1 MAFQQDTLA
10 NHFPHLPDAS
20 TDSDYNEQL
29 MAKHEYRIHATTNVR
44 QNNIFENHQRLSQI
58 HMGAHNPNK
67 KLFLFKAPGS
77 GKTADS
83 IGIRETRFEWL
94 GQILDSDDP
103 ELSSR
108 SLNRALVIAQNRTTL
123 ADSFQNDIM
132 NTCTAG
138 CYMTENLK
146 DAKHKTD
153 SKKLSAQTR
162 SIQKSYEMK
171 THVGFSNELEKMSPE
186 RIAKLYSFRVI
197 IIDEVHN
204 FKTLFTRRPNED
216 GDLEDEAE
224 DILEDDEFE
233 DEDYARTGQKKTVTI
248 AKKEMYTSMMKL
260 IDNVYGCLIIVMSA
274 TPVVNDINEFPSV
287 INFILDKDQRINPIE
302 FQRLTNTDDINELR
316 EVMEEYL
323 APKLIGR
330 ISRMRMSKSISK
342 TVVRTNQ
349 DKTRPSVL
357 RLSEAAL
364 WLTTVSTDKSRA
376 ADYVDYTWLISAYQ
390 RAVALD
396 YNPGQ
401 ANRFYLNTIY
411 ASNMVWPDG
420 GFGRDAFSQYI
431 RTNPDGITYS
441 FTQAFLNDF
450 HLQVHNSRLRLIKLI
465 QEEVADLQK
474 KLNAEQTQARR
485 NVLQQNIDGKQQTIA
500 AFALR
505 MKLNPLGQY
514 NPDYFTVDKDT
525 GVIDDSGGNDDL
537 YVMLYTIRS
546 RYSPMFATV
555 IEQIIG
561 IERFNHRT
569 NKYEYVVTRLTN
581 NFNYNHF
588 DETDKDNR
596 ECCYIY
602 NYYKDGGIV
611 PIGLFLEL
619 FGYSPLPVGDGS
631 LIDADNHIVNS
642 LKRRKRYALLF
653 SSDNKT
659 KGSSGSGKMSDAK
672 IRRIL
677 ELANHEENKFGHYL
691 KVVAGTDVS
700 AQGINFRNIR
710 QAHLTGRGW
719 NEARNVQTE
728 GRVDRPGNSHRAFDD
743 TDAIPNYQIYDF
755 EADQDIDVQY
765 NVLALNGN
773 ITQKYV
779 KLFRHITYYPELN
792 QVENLR
798 GGGQRVVNLSIGLRM
813 YDDAAQKELKNSV
826 PLDIMERVAYDYLLN
841 LRTGDHPNGEPF
853 GYLDDYND
861 SLNGNIKEDYTTY
874 NLFYARKELETI
886 KCRVRGHFKIYF
898 RLRLVDV
905 VSLLKGSHY
914 TTIVK
919 ALTEMIN
926 DNERIIDRHGML
938 NYLRED
944 KDTFFLQKQQR
955 ALHSRDQQWLAY
967 YSEHNHLREGGN
979 ITEIYNKLEYAGVV
993 QTINLLGSMP
1003 AVDENRL
1010 KTILNTLSNTAKG
1023 FLVESLVT
1031 NGAVLANN
1039 NRFNR
1044 EVLLSV
1050 FGLLHPNV
1058 VLMENKNIIVHTY
1071 NLRSRQDSRSGSQSS
1086 KAVIPVGS
1094 RSELRLFDLRLGIW
1108 RDSTIV
1114 EDLTLITILNE
1125 TSLKLYG
1132 KKIGN
1137 FKSYGHNIIKV
1148 IKGRQVNEFHLQTK
1162 AHLDKTGERMT
1173 LKKVKDLKAATIEG
1187 QVAATYKIDFLV
1199 WHVYGVTV
1207 NIYAYVKTY
1216 PPTMINGVMVKPI
1229 VLAKLRL
1236 DPAGPIKDSQ
1246 GKSFSLELGND
1257 GIPMSLM
1264 NNTSFDYGSP
1274 SLKEEIVHYT
1284 HVYPE
1289 IMGWVFNEEV
1299 ARIDPAVASNPLFMP
1314 TYPDKNYVYLQP
1326 LEAGE
1331 DHYSNLLEILPNY
1344 DHRSLFVKIQGVK
1357 TANDKGRIRMLEDT
1371 TTFGSESLMGV
1382 SLNMLYDRLQMNLG
1396 TDAEDVI
1403 FQHPSKTVG
1412 AQMEPLRVGNRFFKV
1427 YNLLRKEDLVYFVF
1441 ILYYLQGSI
1450 V

>member
-1 MAFQQDTLA
+1 MALQRDTLA

-20 TDSDYNEQL
+20 TDADYNQQL
-29 MAKHEYRIHATTNVR
+29 MAKHEYRLHATTNQR
-44 QNNIFENHQRLSQI
+44 QNSIFENHQRLSQI
-58 HMGAHNPNK
+58 HMGAHTPNK

-83 IGIRETRFEWL
+83 IGIRETRNEWL

-108 SLNRALVIAQNRTTL
+108 ALNRALVVAQNRTTL

-138 CYMTENLK
+138 CYMTETLK
-146 DAKHKTD
+146 AATHKKD

-171 THVGFSNELEKMSPE
+171 THVGFSNELQKMTPE

-216 GDLEDEAE
+216 GEVEDEAD

-233 DEDYARTGQKKTVTI
+233 DNGEKKTVTV
-248 AKKEMYTSMMKL
+248 AKKDMYTNMMKL

-274 TPVVNDINEFPSV
+274 TPIVNDINEFPSV
-287 INFILDKDQRINPIE
+287 INFILDKDQRIDPIE

-323 APKLIGR
+323 APKLMGR

-342 TVVRTNQ
+342 TIVRTNQ
-349 DKTRPSVL
+349 DKSQPSVL
-357 RLSEAAL
+357 RLSEAEL
-364 WLTTVSTDKSRA
+364 WLTTVSKDKTRTG
-376 ADYVDYTWLISAYQ
+376 DYVDYTWLIDAYQ
-390 RAVALD
+390 RAINLD

-420 GFGRDAFSQYI
+420 GFGRDAFTQYI

-441 FTQAFLNDF
+441 FTELFLADF
-450 HLQVHNSRLRLIKLI
+450 RRQIHNSRQKLI
-465 QEEVADLQK
+465 ELIEAEVADLQR
-474 KLNAEQTQARR
+474 LLTAETNQSRKNT
-485 NVLQQNIDGKQQTIA
+485 LQMEIDGKQQTID
-500 AFALR
+500 AFKLR
-505 MKLNPLGQY
+505 MQLNPEGQY
-514 NPDYFTVDKDT
+514 NPDYFTVDKET
-525 GVIDDSGGNDDL
+525 GAVDDSGANDDI

-561 IERFNHRT
+561 IERYNERT
-569 NKYEYVVTRLTN
+569 NRYEYVVTRQTN
-581 NFNYNHF
+581 NFNYQHF
-588 DETDKDNR
+588 DPADKDNR

-631 LIDADNHIVNS
+631 LIDSDNHITLS
-642 LKRRKRYALLF
+642 LPRRKRYALLF

-719 NEARNVQTE
+719 NEARNIQTE

-743 TDAIPNYQIYDF
+743 SEPLPTYQFYDF
-755 EADQDIDVQY
+755 ETNQDVDVQY

-773 ITQKYV
+773 LTQKYV
-779 KLFRHITYYPELN
+779 KLFRHVTYYPELN
-792 QVENLR
+792 TVETLR

-826 PLDIMERVAYDYLLN
+826 PLDIMERISYDYLLN

-853 GYLDDYND
+853 GYVDDYNE
-861 SLNGNIKEDYTTY
+861 SLNGEVEQDYSTY
-874 NLFYARKELETI
+874 NLFYARKELEAI
-886 KCRVRGHFKIYF
+886 KCRIRGHFKIYF
-898 RLRLVDV
+898 RLRLVDII
-905 VSLLKGSHY
+905 SLMKGSHS

-955 ALHSRDQQWLAY
+955 ALRSRDQQWLAY
-967 YSEHNHLREGGN
+967 YSEHNHIREGGN
-979 ITEIYNKLEYAGVV
+979 ITEIYNKLEYATVV
-993 QTINLLGSMP
+993 QAINFVGSMTS
-1003 AVDENRL
+1003 VDEDRL
-1010 KTILNTLSNTAKG
+1010 KAVLDALSNTAKG
-1023 FLVESLVT
+1023 FLVESLVN
-1031 NGAVLANN
+1031 NGAVLSNAG
-1039 NRFNR
+1039 RFSR
-1044 EVLLSV
+1044 EVLMSV
-1050 FGLLHPNV
+1050 FKLLHPNV
-1058 VLMENKNIIVHTY
+1058 TLMANKQLIVHTF
-1071 NLRSRQDSRSGSQSS
+1071 NLRSRQDSRSGSQAT

-1094 RSELRLFDLRLGIW
+1094 RSELRLFDLQLGIW

-1114 EDLTLITILNE
+1114 EDLTLIPIINE
-1125 TSLKLYG
+1125 TSLKLFG
-1132 KKIGN
+1132 LKIGD
-1137 FKSYGHNIIKV
+1137 FKNYGHSIMRIL
-1148 IKGRQVNEFHLQTK
+1148 KGRQVNEFHLQMK
-1162 AHLDKTGERMT
+1162 AHVEKTGERMT
-1173 LKKVKDLKAATIEG
+1173 LKKAKDLKAATIEG
-1187 QVAATYKIDFLV
+1187 TAASSYKADFLV
-1199 WHVYGVTV
+1199 AQVYSVIVDVYT
-1207 NIYAYVKTY
+1207 YVKTY
-1216 PPTMINGVMVKPI
+1216 APRMVDGVIIKPI
-1229 VLAKLRL
+1229 ILVKLRL
-1236 DPAGPIKDSQ
+1236 DPHGPIKDSY

-1257 GIPMSLM
+1257 GVPLSLM
-1264 NNTSFDYGSP
+1264 NNINFNYGSP

-1284 HVYPE
+1284 HAYPE
-1289 IMGWVFNEEV
+1289 IIGWIFNEEV
-1299 ARIDPAVASNPLFMP
+1299 ARISPSVASNPLYMP
-1314 TYPDKNYVYLQP
+1314 TYMDKSYVYIQP
-1326 LEAGE
+1326 LEPGE
-1331 DHYSNLLEILPNY
+1331 TYYSNIFELLPNNEK
-1344 DHRSLFVKIQGVK
+1344 RSLSLRMQGVK
-1357 TANDKGRIRMLEDT
+1357 NLNDRGKIRMTEDI
-1371 TTFGSESLMGV
+1371 TTFGADSLIAA
-1382 SLNMLYDRLQMNLG
+1382 SLNLLYDRLQMNLG
-1396 TDAEDVI
+1396 TDVEDVS
-1403 FQHPSKTVG
+1403 FPHPSKTVG
-1412 AQMEPLRVGNRFFKV
+1412 SQLEPLQVGNRFFQV
-1427 YNLLRKEDLVYFVF
+1427 YDSLRKEDLVYLIF
-1441 ILYYLQGSI
+1441 ILYTLQGSI
-1450 V
+1450 I

>member
-1 MAFQQDTLA
+1 MHRDTLA
-10 NHFPHLPDAS
+10 NHLPHLPDAS
-20 TDSDYNEQL
+20 TDLDYNEQL
-29 MAKHEYRIHATTNVR
+29 MAKHEYRLHATTNVQ
-44 QNNIFENHQRLSQI
+44 QNDIFANHQRLSQI
-58 HMGAHNPNK
+58 HMGAHTPNK

-108 SLNRALVIAQNRTTL
+108 SQNRALVVAQNRTTL

-146 DAKHKTD
+146 AAKHGND
-153 SKKLSAQTR
+153 SKKLAAQTR
-162 SIQKSYEMK
+162 SIQKSYEMR
-171 THVGFSNELEKMSPE
+171 THVGFSNELAKMTPE

-204 FKTLFTRRPNED
+204 FKTLFSRRPNED
-216 GDLEDEAE
+216 GEIGDEAE
-224 DILEDDEFE
+224 DIMEDEEFE
-233 DEDYARTGQKKTVTI
+233 DDDILRTGQKKLVTV
-248 AKKEMYTSMMKL
+248 AKKDMYTSMMKL

-302 FQRLTNTDDINELR
+302 FQRLTNTDDIGELR

-330 ISRMRMSKSISK
+330 VSRMRMSKSISK

-349 DKTRPSVL
+349 DRTQPSVL
-357 RLSEAAL
+357 RLSEAEL
-364 WLTTVSTDKSRA
+364 WLTTVSADKTKA
-376 ADYVDYTWLISAYQ
+376 ADYVDYTWLIAAYQ
-390 RAVALD
+390 RAVNLD

-420 GFGRDAFSQYI
+420 GFGRDAFTQYI

-441 FTQAFLNDF
+441 FTEAVLRDF
-450 HLQVHNSRLRLIKLI
+450 HLQVHESRLRLIRLI
-465 QEEVADLQK
+465 QEEVAELQRK
-474 KLNAEQTQARR
+474 FEAESTQARR
-485 NVLQQNIDGKQQTIA
+485 NLLQQEIDGKEQTIA

-505 MKLNPLGQY
+505 IELNPLGQY
-514 NPDYFTVDKDT
+514 NPDYFTVDPVT

-546 RYSPMFATV
+546 RYSPMFASV

-561 IERFNHRT
+561 IERYNERT
-569 NKYEYVVTRLTN
+569 NKYEYVVTRRTN
-581 NFNYNHF
+581 NFNYDRF

-631 LIDADNHIVNS
+631 LVDADGHITRS
-642 LKRRKRYALLF
+642 LGRRKRYALLF

-659 KGSSGSGKMSDAK
+659 KGASGAGKMSDAK

-677 ELANHEENKFGHYL
+677 ELANHEENKFGHFL

-743 TDAIPNYQIYDF
+743 AEPLPQYQIYDF
-755 EADQDIDVQY
+755 EADQDVDVQY
-765 NVLALNGN
+765 NVLSLNGN

-792 QVENLR
+792 QMENLR
-798 GGGQRVVNLSIGLRM
+798 GGGQRLVNLSIGLRM

-826 PLDIMERVAYDYLLN
+826 PLDILERVSYDYLLN
-841 LRTGDHPNGEPF
+841 LRTGDRPNGEPL
-853 GYLDDYND
+853 GYLNDYNE
-861 SLNGNIKEDYTTY
+861 SLNGNIIEDYTTY
-874 NLFYARKELETI
+874 NLFYARKELESI
-886 KCRVRGHFKIYF
+886 KCKVRGHFKIYF
-898 RLRLVDV
+898 RLRLVDII
-905 VSLLKGSHY
+905 SLLKGSHH

-955 ALHSRDQQWLAY
+955 ALRSRDQQWLAY
-967 YSEHNHLREGGN
+967 YSEHNHLREGAN
-979 ITEIYNKLEYAGVV
+979 ISEIYNKLEYSTVV
-993 QTINLLGSMP
+993 QAINFIGAMQS
-1003 AVDENRL
+1003 VDENRL
-1010 KTILNTLSNTAKG
+1010 KSILDGLSNTAKG
-1023 FLVESLVT
+1023 FLVESLVN

-1039 NRFNR
+1039 GRFNR
-1044 EVLLSV
+1044 EVLMSA
-1050 FGLLHPNV
+1050 FKLLHPNV
-1058 VLMENKNIIVHTY
+1058 VLMPNKGIIVHTY
-1071 NLRSRQDSRSGSQSS
+1071 NLRSRQDSRSGSQAS

-1094 RSELRLFDLRLGIW
+1094 RSELRLFDLRLGVW
-1108 RDSTIV
+1108 RNSTIV
-1114 EDLTLITILNE
+1114 EDLTVIPIMNE
-1125 TSLKLYG
+1125 TSLKMYG
-1132 KKIGN
+1132 KKIGD
-1137 FKSYGHNIIKV
+1137 FKSYGHSIMKTLN
-1148 IKGRQVNEFHLQTK
+1148 GRQVHSFHLQTK
-1162 AHLDKTGERMT
+1162 AHLEKTGEIMT
-1173 LKKVKDLKAATIEG
+1173 VKKVKTRKAATIEG
-1187 QVAATYKIDFLV
+1187 TAASSYKADFLI
-1199 WHVYGVTV
+1199 WHVYGVKV
-1207 NIYAYVKTY
+1207 NMYVYVKTY
-1216 PPTMINGVMVKPI
+1216 APRMIDGVMIKPLI
-1229 VLAKLRL
+1229 MAKLKL
-1236 DPAGPIKDSQ
+1236 DPNGPIKDSY
-1246 GKSFSLELGND
+1246 GKSFSPELGND
-1257 GIPMSLM
+1257 GIPLTLM
-1264 NNTSFDYGSP
+1264 NNINFDYSSP
-1274 SLKEEIVHYT
+1274 SLKDEIVHYT
-1284 HVYPE
+1284 HPYPE
-1289 IMGWVFNEEV
+1289 IMGWIFNEEV
-1299 ARIDPAVASNPLFMP
+1299 GRIDPSASSNSLFMP
-1314 TYPDKNYVYLQP
+1314 TYPDKGYVYLQP
-1326 LEAGE
+1326 VEEGE
-1331 DHYSNLLEILPNY
+1331 THYSNILELLPNY
-1344 DHRSLFVKIQGVK
+1344 DNKSLFLKMQGVK
-1357 TANDKGRIRMLEDT
+1357 TPLDKGKIRMLEDT
-1371 TTFGSESLMGV
+1371 TTFSGESLIGV
-1382 SLNMLYDRLQMNLG
+1382 SLNLLYDRLQMNLG
-1396 TDAEDVI
+1396 TDVEDVV
-1403 FQHPSKTVG
+1403 FPHPSRTVG
-1412 AQMEPLRVGNRFFKV
+1412 AQLEPMRVGSRFFRV
-1427 YNLLRKEDLVYFVF
+1427 YNILRKEDLVYIIFL
-1441 ILYYLQGSI
+1441 LYYLQGSI